1 MPRDMREVQPQTA
14 AQVIPADDITRAIN
28 DHLKI
33 QLLIRSFQV
42 TKLSQLLIIIMIK
55 LDSRP

>member
-1 MPRDMREVQPQTA
+1 MKEVQPTTA
-14 AQVIPADDITRAIN
+14 TQVIPADDITRAIN

-42 TKLSQLLIIIMIK
+42 FQLII
-55 LDSRP
+55 